1 MLPAVHLGALLLPHA
16 AHLLAEEA
24 VGAGRRLVQHAHDVE
39 QGRLAGAA
47 RPHDGDEL
55 ALLHLQVHVAQHVG
69 LVGTRLVVLLD
80 VVQFDHGSPVASHS
94 VRSVSTGL
102 VRAAR
107 IAWCPTVRPATRK
120 DSAPDTTN
128 RPAPISTR

>member
-1 MLPAVHLGALLLPHA
+1 MRSFSAHA

-24 VGAGRRLVQHAHDVE
+24 VGAGRRLVEHAHDVE

-69 LVGTRLVVLLD
+69 LEGTCLVVLLD
-80 VVQFDHGSPVASHS
+80 VVHVDHG
-94 VRSVSTGL
+94 GILL
-102 VRAAR
+102 VVT
-107 IAWCPTVRPATRK
+107 WCAGSSRGW
-120 DSAPDTTN
+120 
-128 RPAPISTR
+128 